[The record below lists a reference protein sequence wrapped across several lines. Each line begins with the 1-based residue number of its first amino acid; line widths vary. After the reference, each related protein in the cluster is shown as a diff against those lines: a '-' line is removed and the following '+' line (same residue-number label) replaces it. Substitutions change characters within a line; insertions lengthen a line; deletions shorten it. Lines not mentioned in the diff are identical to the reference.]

1 MKNTI
6 DEALEKIKSL
16 PDIFIKPY
24 FMSDNYFN
32 HFIVNSEE
40 DLLDIFKKLRL
51 WIGSNFLFSL
61 AEKSLVY
68 SGKITSSI
76 LDILLTI
83 DENDFLYTTQY
94 PDLRWF
100 SSSEFMSWYAE
111 NKGKNVE
118 IYTYQRVLPESDLY
132 EIYVKE

>member
-1 MKNTI
+1 MKNNK

-24 FMSDNYFN
+24 IMEDNNYT
-32 HFIVNSEE
+32 HFIVKSEE
-40 DLLDIFKKLRL
+40 DLLYIFKKLRL
-51 WIGSNFLFSL
+51 WGGRNFLFSL

-68 SGKITSSI
+68 SGEITSNI
-76 LDILLTI
+76 LDILL
-83 DENDFLYTTQY
+83 DKEENDFLYTTED
-94 PDLRWF
+94 PDLSWF

-111 NKGKNVE
+111 NKGKNVD
-118 IYTYQRVLPESDLY
+118 IYTYQRALPESDLY